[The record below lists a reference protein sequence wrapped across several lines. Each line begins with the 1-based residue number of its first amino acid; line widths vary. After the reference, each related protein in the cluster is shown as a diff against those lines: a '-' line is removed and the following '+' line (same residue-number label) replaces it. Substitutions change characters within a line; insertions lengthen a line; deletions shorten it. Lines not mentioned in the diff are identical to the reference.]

1 MNLKSLILT
10 IASALLSFVANG
22 APTPIKN
29 LHLYAEVFP
38 KGAGVVYLA
47 PKAKDNAYI
56 KEQSSTFGN
65 TAMLKYTTRE
75 NGGADDEKA
84 QGGDCQ
90 QGVAMYEAL
99 VYAKANDGY
108 EFIGLAPDA
117 WDGKF
122 VTTDLYAVH
131 TGDDGN
137 SYRFSF
143 NYDGIEDGLAINAN
157 NPRHE
162 ADGDDDS
169 GKDVVGD
176 AGKGQPYV
184 FANKPWSNTPDT
196 YIYAIFCKK
205 GDATPALDFSG
216 EMELDAFKP
225 APANDDD
232 RISLDSYDGQHWQ
245 LFPATTE
252 NMVVSRDA
260 DFVPEDYVEGI
271 VPGTVF
277 AAYVAAGKEKD
288 PNYSDNIYK
297 VDETKYNRAFWYR
310 TVFDKPAFLDGQ
322 HLQLV
327 LEGTH
332 RSSVVYLNGKKLGT
346 IEGHVLK
353 LRHDITSM
361 LRDKDNVLSILIRPQ
376 VDKVLDR
383 NSSFVNYVCPTYI
396 SSHSWDWMPY
406 VPGLN
411 CGIIRPRAQLW
422 YNQQRVS

>member
-1 MNLKSLILT
+1 MNLKPLILT

-143 NYDGIEDGLAINAN
+143 NYDGIEDGLAINAI
-157 NPRHE
+157 R
-162 ADGDDDS
+162 
-169 GKDVVGD
+169 
-176 AGKGQPYV
+176 
-184 FANKPWSNTPDT
+184 
-196 YIYAIFCKK
+196 ICKQ
-205 GDATPALDFSG
+205 T
-216 EMELDAFKP
+216 ME
-225 APANDDD
+225 
-232 RISLDSYDGQHWQ
+232 QH
-245 LFPATTE
+245 T
-252 NMVVSRDA
+252 
-260 DFVPEDYVEGI
+260 
-271 VPGTVF
+271 
-277 AAYVAAGKEKD
+277 
-288 PNYSDNIYK
+288 
-297 VDETKYNRAFWYR
+297 
-310 TVFDKPAFLDGQ
+310 
-322 HLQLV
+322 
-327 LEGTH
+327 
-332 RSSVVYLNGKKLGT
+332 
-346 IEGHVLK
+346 
-353 LRHDITSM
+353 
-361 LRDKDNVLSILIRPQ
+361 
-376 VDKVLDR
+376 
-383 NSSFVNYVCPTYI
+383 
-396 SSHSWDWMPY
+396 
-406 VPGLN
+406 
-411 CGIIRPRAQLW
+411 
-422 YNQQRVS
+422 

>member
-196 YIYAIFCKK
+196 YIYAN
-205 GDATPALDFSG
+205 ASTRL
-216 EMELDAFKP
+216 
-225 APANDDD
+225 
-232 RISLDSYDGQHWQ
+232 
-245 LFPATTE
+245 
-252 NMVVSRDA
+252 
-260 DFVPEDYVEGI
+260 
-271 VPGTVF
+271 
-277 AAYVAAGKEKD
+277 
-288 PNYSDNIYK
+288 
-297 VDETKYNRAFWYR
+297 
-310 TVFDKPAFLDGQ
+310 
-322 HLQLV
+322 
-327 LEGTH
+327 
-332 RSSVVYLNGKKLGT
+332 
-346 IEGHVLK
+346 
-353 LRHDITSM
+353 
-361 LRDKDNVLSILIRPQ
+361 
-376 VDKVLDR
+376 
-383 NSSFVNYVCPTYI
+383 
-396 SSHSWDWMPY
+396 
-406 VPGLN
+406 
-411 CGIIRPRAQLW
+411 
-422 YNQQRVS
+422 

>member
-1 MNLKSLILT
+1 MHLKSLILA
-10 IASALLSFVANG
+10 IASTIPSLVANG

-29 LHLYAEVFP
+29 LHLYAEAYP

-56 KEQSSTFGN
+56 KEQSSAFGS
-65 TAMLKYTTRE
+65 TAILKYTTRE
-75 NGGADDEKA
+75 NGGADDAKA

-99 VYAKANDGY
+99 VYAKASEGY

-117 WDGKF
+117 WNGRY
-122 VTTDLYAVH
+122 TATDLYAVH
-131 TGDDGN
+131 TGDDAN

-143 NYDGIEDGLAINAN
+143 DYDGIEDGVAINAN

-184 FANKPWSNTPDT
+184 FANKPWSKTPDT
-196 YIYAIFCKK
+196 YVYAIFRKK
-205 GDATPALDFSG
+205 GEVTPALDFSG
-216 EMELDAFKP
+216 DVELDAFKP

-277 AAYVAAGKEKD
+277 AAYVAACKEED

-310 TVFDKPAFLDGQ
+310 TVFDKPALLEGQ
-322 HLQLV
+322 HLLLV

-332 RSSVVYLNGKKLGT
+332 RSSVVYFNGKKLGT

-353 LRHDITSM
+353 SATTSPPCSATKTM
-361 LRDKDNVLSILIRPQ
+361 
-376 VDKVLDR
+376 
-383 NSSFVNYVCPTYI
+383 C
-396 SSHSWDWMPY
+396 
-406 VPGLN
+406 
-411 CGIIRPRAQLW
+411 
-422 YNQQRVS
+422 